1 MKLNVLKM
9 WLSSF
14 LLALLVAPVFAAPL
28 DGHTVILVMS
38 KDGQAETEVLRQKL
52 LDTRKAMGFSKV
64 DIPIVF
70 MTFDKSETEK
80 EYAQR
85 LGINSQDAPVMCVVE
100 WGEPAHHGPKRVV
113 DGAITRMATSQQVD
127 SMLVSYLKATHTEAA
142 KTPEAAV
149 STEVANDLAP
159 GALDIESFRF
169 EASGKPSYLANA
181 GIRINNADKRTLR
194 NIVVRFYS
202 KLQEGDEWQL
212 MEKQVI
218 DKLPKGYAAS
228 RDFVGDTRTLKLID
242 EENLPIPCY
251 FRIEVEQGGQVLSR
265 EGHFVPY
272 ESQLRVE

>member
-1 MKLNVLKM
+1 MKLNIARM
-9 WLSSF
+9 WLSTI
-14 LLALLVAPVFAAPL
+14 LLALLLAPVVAAPL

-38 KDGQAETEVLRQKL
+38 KDGQPEAGVLRQKL

-85 LGINSQDAPVMCVVE
+85 LGINSKDAPVMCVVE

-113 DGAITRMATSQQVD
+113 DEAIIRMATSQQVD
-127 SMLVSYLKATHTEAA
+127 SMFVSYLKATHA
-142 KTPEAAV
+142 
-149 STEVANDLAP
+149 EVAKAPDTAASSEGGNDFAP
-159 GALDIESFRF
+159 GVLEIANYRF
-169 EASGKPSYLANA
+169 EAGGKPSYLANA
-181 GIRINNADKRTLR
+181 GIRINNADKRTLK

-202 KLQEGDEWQL
+202 KLQEGDDWQL

-218 DKLPKGYAAS
+218 EKLPKGHAAS
-228 RDFVGDTRTLKLID
+228 RDFVGDTRTLKLIN
-242 EENLPIPCY
+242 EENLPVPCY

-272 ESQLRVE
+272 EAHLEAE